1 MAATGSE
8 AVTLRQLKAYDQSKG
23 GFSAPTFTLLF
34 NSDKGELLSATLS
47 QSIANFKMI
56 AVMCCDGA
64 GRVCS
69 TLCYNNGSSSA
80 TVVVSMSVYSS
91 SSRVIKIPC
100 CVVTLDGTS
109 AGLSMKGLG
118 EINYSGTCG
127 VDSSAQT
134 FFIKSVVGID
144 W

>member
-8 AVTLRQLKAYDQSKG
+8 AVTLKQLKAYDQSKG

-34 NSDKGELLSATLS
+34 NSDSGELSSATLS

-56 AVMCCDGA
+56 AVMCRDRN

-91 SSRVIKIPC
+91 SKRNIEFPC
-100 CVVTLDGTS
+100 CVVGLDGTS
-109 AGLSMKGLG
+109 ATLSMKGLG
-118 EINYSGTCG
+118 EINYLGDCSVESGAG
-127 VDSSAQT
+127 ALY
-134 FFIKSVVGID
+134 IKSIVGID